1 MKKHLFL
8 AALILTAATLSAA
21 DPGTVTQQK
30 AKAAIAAEKPL
41 RPRPPRR
48 PPLSREEFLR
58 GPGIWRAFAMM
69 SAEEQKEMRK
79 LQRTEPEKYQALMR
93 KKAEELF
100 NAEQLRRKQIAEI
113 VEKYHASTDNAE
125 KENLKNELRNIVKE
139 RFDNQLRAMRGDLER
154 TRARVTRLEKELKKR
169 ETNSDAIIDAM
180 LKRHL
185 EANPKN
191 AARSDIKAG
200 HKKQ

>member
-8 AALILTAATLSAA
+8 AALILAASTLSAA

-125 KENLKNELRNIVKE
+125 KEKLKNELKNIVKE
-139 RFDNQLRAMRGDLER
+139 RFNDQLRAMRGDLER
-154 TRARVTRLEKELKKR
+154 TRARVKHLEKEVKKR

-185 EANPKN
+185 NTKN
-191 AARSDIKAG
+191 KADNKG
-200 HKKQ
+200 K